1 VTALLGA
8 ELLRLRTTR
17 SVWLMLAAAQVLIV
31 AGVSGVMR
39 TRDDIGSPEVQQ
51 AAIAHVGL
59 ISLITLMLGIMAVAG
74 EYRHRTITDTYLSV
88 PRRTPVVAAKLIVY
102 TIAGLVFGVVTAL
115 VAIGVAA
122 LWLAGRGSSLDTGSS
137 DLWLTVA
144 GGVAWNA
151 GFAAIGVGIGALIT
165 NQIGAIAAALAWIA
179 LVEGLVA
186 QLIGE
191 ARQWLPFALGSALDR
206 LPTATDGPPQW
217 QAGLAL
223 TGYALA
229 FVLAG
234 LVTTVRR
241 DIT

>member
-1 VTALLGA
+1 
-8 ELLRLRTTR
+8 
-17 SVWLMLAAAQVLIV
+17 VLIV

-39 TRDDIGSPEVQQ
+39 SRDDVGSPDVQQ

-59 ISLITLMLGIMAVAG
+59 ISLVTLVLGITAVAG
-74 EYRHRTITDTYLSV
+74 EYRHRTITDTYLAV
-88 PRRTPVVAAKLIVY
+88 PRRTPVIAAKMVVH
-102 TIAGLVFGVVTAL
+102 TVAGLVFGVVTAV
-115 VAIGVAA
+115 VAVAVAA
-122 LWLAGRGSSLDTGSS
+122 LWLAGRGSSLDTRST

-151 GFAAIGVGIGALIT
+151 AFAAIGVGIGALIT
-165 NQIGAIAAALAWIA
+165 NQIGAIAAALTWLA

-186 QLIGE
+186 RLVGDAQ
-191 ARQWLPFALGSALDR
+191 QWLPFALGSALNR

-223 TGYALA
+223 AGYAA
-229 FVLAG
+229 VFVAAS
-234 LVTTVRR
+234 VATTVRR

>member
-17 SVWLMLAAAQVLIV
+17 SVWLLLATAQVLIV

-39 TRDDIGSPEVQQ
+39 TRDDVGSPEVQQ

-59 ISLITLMLGIMAVAG
+59 ISLITLVLGIMAVAG
-74 EYRHRTITDTYLSV
+74 EYRHRTITDTYLTV
-88 PRRTPVVAAKLIVY
+88 PRRTPVIVAKLIVH
-102 TIAGLVFGVVTAL
+102 TMAGLVFGMVTAL

-122 LWLAGRGSSLDTGSS
+122 LWLAGRGSSLDAGSS

-144 GGVAWNA
+144 GGVAWTA
-151 GFAAIGVGIGALIT
+151 AFAAIGVGIGALIT

-179 LVEGLVA
+179 LAEGLVA
-186 QLIGE
+186 QLIGD

-206 LPTATDGPPQW
+206 LPTAIDGPPQW

-223 TGYALA
+223 TGYAVA

-234 LVTTVRR
+234 LATTVRR

>member
-1 VTALLGA
+1 MTALLSA

-17 SVWLMLAAAQVLIV
+17 SVWLLLATAQVLIV

-39 TRDDIGSPEVQQ
+39 TRDDVGSPEVQQ

-59 ISLITLMLGIMAVAG
+59 ISLITLVLGIMAVAG
-74 EYRHRTITDTYLSV
+74 EYRHRTITDTYLTV
-88 PRRTPVVAAKLIVY
+88 PRRTPVIAAKLIVH
-102 TIAGLVFGVVTAL
+102 TMAGLILGMVTAL

-122 LWLAGRGSSLDTGSS
+122 LWLAGRGSSLDARSG

-144 GGVAWNA
+144 GAVAWNA
-151 GFAAIGVGIGALIT
+151 AFAAIGVGIGALIT

-179 LVEGLVA
+179 LAEGLVA
-186 QLIGE
+186 QLIGD

-206 LPTATDGPPQW
+206 LPTAIDGPPQW

-223 TGYALA
+223 TGYAVA

-234 LVTTVRR
+234 LATTVRR